1 MKEVLEFIFS
11 SWSHYLGTLVMLLVI
26 SKWRLVKIVNRGDE
40 GIIDKLAA
48 IGRAAGE
55 KGEQV

>member
-11 SWSHYLGTLVMLLVI
+11 SWVHYLGTLVMLLVI
-26 SKWRLVKIVNRGDE
+26 SKWRLVKIVNQGDD

-48 IGRAAGE
+48 IGRAKHE
-55 KGEQV
+55 KEANE

>member
-11 SWSHYLGTLVMLLVI
+11 SWVHYLGTLVMLLVI
-26 SKWRLVKIVNRGDE
+26 SKWRLVKIVNQGDD

-48 IGRAAGE
+48 IGRAKQSDSPSE
-55 KGEQV
+55 